1 MRVNIQTN
9 IKQVTKHL
17 NVIQKKQIP
26 FAASNAINQTL
37 FQTRKVMM
45 KQTQQKL
52 DRPIPFTVKGYLVTK
67 AMKRNL
73 TGILFVKGAVAKY
86 LRFQIDG
93 GIRKQDQRIG
103 VPTDKAKLNQYG
115 NIRGRKSGLIKKKTQ
130 FVQTINGTSGVWERT
145 KKGTL
150 QLIVAFNNSVQY
162 ESKFPFYKI
171 GTKYIDSKF
180 TSNFKKQMA
189 RALRSAK

>member
-1 MRVNIQTN
+1 MKVNIQTN

-45 KQTQQKL
+45 KQTGQKL
-52 DRPIPFTVKGYLVTK
+52 DRPVPFTIKGYLVNK
-67 AMKRNL
+67 AQKRNL
-73 TGILFVKGAVAKY
+73 TGILFVRDKVASYLKY
-86 LRFQIDG
+86 QIDG
-93 GIRKQDQRIG
+93 GLRKRDNRIG

-115 NIRGRKSGLIKKKTQ
+115 NISGRRTGLVKKKTQ
-130 FVQTINGTSGVWERT
+130 FVQTINGKSGVWERT

-150 QLIVAFNNSVQY
+150 QLVVAFNNSVQY
-162 ESKFPFYKI
+162 EQRFPFYTI
-171 GTKYIDSKF
+171 GTKYINSKF